1 MGSSPTTL
9 EVKPQKTPTTNQSQV
24 ISASGTRALLFQSIP
39 PERIGLHGEYDHSGL
54 AKRVQLA
61 FQQAF
66 APEHIQF
73 LSVSQRGRVVVLRG
87 RVARHLLKQLVEV
100 AAKIHGA
107 TDVETYAVTPIDSSQ

>member
-9 EVKPQKTPTTNQSQV
+9 EVKPQKTPTTHQSPV
-24 ISASGTRALLFQSIP
+24 IPASGTRLLFQSIP

-61 FQQAF
+61 FQQTF

-87 RVARHLLKQLVEV
+87 RVARQLLKQLVEV